1 MTTIFD
7 EAQFHWF
14 RKKIGFVL
22 PPVYLKL
29 IGSQWF
35 NSSNTITAFC
45 VSSSSNFTAS
55 LKGCLANHRVINKLA
70 RSTVCISG
78 RRLGQR
84 ICNFT
89 KIFTC
94 CVLLPQYLTRASRS
108 VRVQKLR
115 TKIQKISNLQ
125 SQGTLYTNLASRGYF
140 QLKMVGR
147 ISPVVCWVSCY
158 WRFLFL
164 SEPVCYVRTE
174 RDANLKV

>member
-1 MTTIFD
+1 MRLVSGFCPIISQAQRMTTIFD
-7 EAQFHWF
+7 EAQFHCF
-14 RKKIGFVL
+14 RKKFGFAL

-45 VSSSSNFTAS
+45 ISSSSNFTAS

-94 CVLLPQYLTRASRS
+94 CVLLPQYLTRARRS
-108 VRVQKLR
+108 VREQKLR
-115 TKIQKISNLQ
+115 TKVQKYQTCRVKGPCVLISLREDIF
-125 SQGTLYTNLASRGYF
+125 S
-140 QLKMVGR
+140 
-147 ISPVVCWVSCY
+147 
-158 WRFLFL
+158 
-164 SEPVCYVRTE
+164 
-174 RDANLKV
+174 

>member
-1 MTTIFD
+1 MLCTSQLETSFGVCPIISQAQRMTTIFD

-14 RKKIGFVL
+14 RKKFGFAL

-35 NSSNTITAFC
+35 HSSNTIAVFC
-45 VSSSSNFTAS
+45 ISSSSNFTAS

-108 VRVQKLR
+108 VREQKLR
-115 TKIQKISNLQ
+115 TKVQKYQTCRVKGPCVLISLREDIF
-125 SQGTLYTNLASRGYF
+125 SWKWLVEYR
-140 QLKMVGR
+140 K
-147 ISPVVCWVSCY
+147 
-158 WRFLFL
+158 LFV
-164 SEPVCYVRTE
+164 E
-174 RDANLKV
+174 

>member
-14 RKKIGFVL
+14 RKKIGFAL

-29 IGSQWF
+29 IGCQWF
-35 NSSNTITAFC
+35 NSSNTITVSC
-45 VSSSSNFTAS
+45 ISSSSNFTAS
-55 LKGCLANHRVINKLA
+55 LKGCLASYRVINKTSSLNGLHFWS
-70 RSTVCISG
+70 STWSTY
-78 RRLGQR
+78 LQLY
-84 ICNFT
+84 

-108 VRVQKLR
+108 IRAQKAENESP
-115 TKIQKISNLQ
+115 KISNLQ

-147 ISPVVCWVSCY
+147 MSPVVYWVSCY
-158 WRFLFL
+158 
-164 SEPVCYVRTE
+164 
-174 RDANLKV
+174 